1 MFFAYSNNKDYDE
14 VYIQNYAKINL
25 VPKLQRKG
33 VGQVNVIGAKDYS
46 MRIWIDPEK
55 MSSYNIAPK
64 DVQDA
69 LREQNVEAA
78 PGKIGENAEGIYEYV
93 IKYKGRLSEVKDYE
107 NIIIK
112 STGMNS

>member
-1 MFFAYSNNKDYDE
+1 
-14 VYIQNYAKINL
+14 
-25 VPKLQRKG
+25 
-33 VGQVNVIGAKDYS
+33 

-55 MSSYNIAPK
+55 MATHNIAPK
-64 DVQDA
+64 MFRLLSRA
-69 LREQNVEAA
+69 KCGGS

-112 STGMNS
+112 STGNGNFLKLKMLQR

>member
-1 MFFAYSNNKDYDE
+1 
-14 VYIQNYAKINL
+14 
-25 VPKLQRKG
+25 
-33 VGQVNVIGAKDYS
+33 

-112 STGMNS
+112 STGNGNFLRIKDVAKVELGASITEPKISLWVKKAL

>member
-1 MFFAYSNNKDYDE
+1 
-14 VYIQNYAKINL
+14 
-25 VPKLQRKG
+25 
-33 VGQVNVIGAKDYS
+33 
-46 MRIWIDPEK
+46 

-93 IKYKGRLSEVKDYE
+93 IKYKEDFLKLKITRISL
-107 NIIIK
+107 
-112 STGMNS
+112 

>member
-1 MFFAYSNNKDYDE
+1 
-14 VYIQNYAKINL
+14 
-25 VPKLQRKG
+25 
-33 VGQVNVIGAKDYS
+33 
-46 MRIWIDPEK
+46 

-78 PGKIGENAEGIYEYV
+78 GKIGENAEGIYEYV

-112 STGMNS
+112 STETAIS

>member
-1 MFFAYSNNKDYDE
+1 
-14 VYIQNYAKINL
+14 
-25 VPKLQRKG
+25 
-33 VGQVNVIGAKDYS
+33 

-112 STGMNS
+112 STEMAIS

>member
-1 MFFAYSNNKDYDE
+1 
-14 VYIQNYAKINL
+14 
-25 VPKLQRKG
+25 
-33 VGQVNVIGAKDYS
+33 

-55 MSSYNIAPK
+55 CPVITLHQK

-93 IKYKGRLSEVKDYE
+93 NIKEDFLKLKITRISL
-107 NIIIK
+107 
-112 STGMNS
+112 

>member
-1 MFFAYSNNKDYDE
+1 MFFALYSNNKDYDE

-25 VPKLQRKG
+25 VPKLQRVG
-33 VGQVNVIGAKDYS
+33 GQVNVIGAKDS

-93 IKYKGRLSEVKDYE
+93 IKYKEDFLKLKITRISL
-107 NIIIK
+107 
-112 STGMNS
+112 

>member
-1 MFFAYSNNKDYDE
+1 
-14 VYIQNYAKINL
+14 
-25 VPKLQRKG
+25 VPGLFHENMDR
-33 VGQVNVIGAKDYS
+33 S
-46 MRIWIDPEK
+46 RK

-107 NIIIK
+107 NYKVYGNGTLRIK
-112 STGMNS
+112 DVAKVELGAFNYGTKNIAMGKEVL

>member
-1 MFFAYSNNKDYDE
+1 
-14 VYIQNYAKINL
+14 
-25 VPKLQRKG
+25 
-33 VGQVNVIGAKDYS
+33 
-46 MRIWIDPEK
+46 

-78 PGKIGENAEGIYEYV
+78 LCKIGENAEGIYEYV
-93 IKYKGRLSEVKDYE
+93 IKYKGRSSVKDYE

-112 STGMNS
+112 STETAIS

>member
-1 MFFAYSNNKDYDE
+1 
-14 VYIQNYAKINL
+14 
-25 VPKLQRKG
+25 VPGLFHENMDR
-33 VGQVNVIGAKDYS
+33 S
-46 MRIWIDPEK
+46 RK

-107 NIIIK
+107 IIIK
-112 STGMNS
+112 STEMVL